1 MPIYYNEASLQD
13 ECMRDLK
20 AVAAVLKFAVQT
32 VAAAAEDKAVRQ
44 PSKRLVTVCCLA
56 VRALSGAC
64 PSGQSRRAAY
74 TTAADAGPTSSVLLQ
89 LPTSQCRR
97 GF

>member
-64 PSGQSRRAAY
+64 LSGPVKTRSIH
-74 TTAADAGPTSSVLLQ
+74 DG
-89 LPTSQCRR
+89 CRR
-97 GF
+97 RPHQLCTVPTVDQPM